1 VLAKEVRNLVTVSEL
16 AQTSTIDAAL
26 NQARIYQRQQGPI
39 KQALKRHSHG
49 KLQAMLKLSHQI
61 DLTIKGMAAGNP
73 WDGLEKLILSLSAK
87 PLKRN

>member
-39 KQALKRHSHG
+39 KQALKQHSHG

-73 WDGLEKLILSLSAK
+73 WDGLEKLIHSLSAK